1 MFEALC
7 EMPRPSL
14 TSQSS
19 LMSLDMRASDRDAEG
34 KVASLACGF
43 CERFGRE
50 EKVGSKR
57 KRTQRAKH
65 FVAPFTANH
74 ADA

>member
-1 MFEALC
+1 
-7 EMPRPSL
+7 
-14 TSQSS
+14 
-19 LMSLDMRASDRDAEG
+19 MSLDMRASDRDAEG